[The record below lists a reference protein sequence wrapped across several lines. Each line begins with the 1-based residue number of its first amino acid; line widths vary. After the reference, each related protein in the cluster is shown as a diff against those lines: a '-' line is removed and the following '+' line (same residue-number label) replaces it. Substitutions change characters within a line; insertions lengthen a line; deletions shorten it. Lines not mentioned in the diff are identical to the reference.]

1 MNAKEKILV
10 AEDEP
15 GMLRLIESNLKRA
28 GFMVQQVTKG
38 DEVAARVL
46 AWKPALLLLDVMLPG
61 MSGFEVCRVLKGDA
75 RTRQMPIVLL
85 TAKALEQD
93 RVQGLELGADDYV
106 TKPFSPRELVL
117 RIQARLRKIPPNEQ
131 ADDLLQVGEIVLNR
145 AEPAVRVG
153 GRRLALTAT
162 EFNLL
167 RVLMERVGRMQT
179 RQRLLS
185 DVWAYQAAIES
196 RTVDIYV
203 TRLRAKL
210 GRSGAHLETVRGFGY
225 RLVEKPAR

>member
-1 MNAKEKILV
+1 MSVQEKVLV

-28 GFMVQQVTKG
+28 GFVVGQVTKG

-61 MSGFEVCRVLKGDA
+61 MSGFEVCRALKSDP

-117 RIQARLRKIPPNEQ
+117 RIQARLRKFPPNEQ
-131 ADDLLQVGEIVLNR
+131 VGDLLQVGEIVLNR
-145 AEPAVRVG
+145 AEPAVEVG

-185 DVWAYQAAIES
+185 DVWAYEGAIES

>member
-1 MNAKEKILV
+1 MSTKEKILV

-15 GMLRLIESNLKRA
+15 GMLRLIESNLQRA
-28 GFMVQQVTKG
+28 GFVVGQVTDG
-38 DEVAARVL
+38 NEVAARVL

-61 MSGFEVCRVLKGDA
+61 RSGFEVCRSLKSDP

-117 RIQARLRKIPPNEQ
+117 RVQARLRKFPPNEHPD
-131 ADDLLQVGEIVLNR
+131 ALLRVGEIVLDR
-145 AEPAVRVG
+145 AEPTVEVS

-162 EFNLL
+162 EFKLL

-179 RQRLLS
+179 RKQLLS
-185 DVWAYQAAIES
+185 DVWAYEAAIES

-210 GRSGAHLETVRGFGY
+210 GRAGAHLETVRGFGY
-225 RLVEKPAR
+225 RLVEKPAK